1 MKTVWRVFEYLKR
14 YPWLAAGT
22 LTCAIFGTLMVIVF
36 PSVTKW
42 IIEDVVRANRPDKLL
57 PLILLAAVAFIIQH
71 VFNSVRII
79 LNNTFEQKVI
89 FDLRSDLYSHIQLL
103 PLRWFDNRA
112 TGDLMTRVIE
122 DVNSVERVLIDGIE
136 QGVVAVLQIVIVV
149 AVMFYWNAKLALL
162 ALVPLPLLIA
172 GALAYTLTAHRRY
185 RLQRRAASN
194 INALLHDNLAGVRQI
209 KSFAR
214 EREEHARFNRAS
226 DQLRHATLVVM
237 RTWAIYSP
245 SMSMFEAIGALLVL
259 GFGSHDVLTGSLQ
272 LGDLVGI
279 LMLMAFLYDPISRL
293 HQLNQLVQAG
303 RAAGERVFEI
313 LDEDVEPGAVTK
325 IKSVAEPDGFPRVNR
340 DETREAVSFPY
351 RPALPIIGDIRYD
364 DVSFSY
370 VDGLS
375 ALRHIS
381 FHAPPGT
388 TTALVGATGA
398 GKSTLVNLLVRFYE
412 FDHGQI
418 YVDDKPVRD
427 YDLRTLREAVGVVT
441 QESFLF
447 NGSIRENL
455 LMGKPSASEAELWR
469 AVDAANA
476 RQFIERLPDGVES
489 VVGERGVKLSVGEKQ
504 RLSIARAL
512 LKDPPIL
519 ILDEATASVD
529 TATERLIQEAL
540 EHLMANRTSI
550 VIAHRLSTIVGADQ
564 ILVLDHGRVLERGTH
579 EELLVLDQK
588 YAQLCRQ
595 SLLESSPQREAE
607 SDEEIVTSEVSE
619 PEEQRLPV

>member
-1 MKTVWRVFEYLKR
+1 MKTFWRVFAYLKR
-14 YPWLAAGT
+14 YPWMAAGT
-22 LTCAIFGTLMVIVF
+22 LTCAILGTVMIAAF
-36 PSVTKW
+36 PAVTKR
-42 IIEDVVRANRPDKLL
+42 IVDEVLIEHHLEQLTPLALIAALAFLL
-57 PLILLAAVAFIIQH
+57 QH
-71 VFNSVRII
+71 GFNSLRII
-79 LNNTFEQKVI
+79 LSNTFEQKVI
-89 FDLRSDLYSHIQLL
+89 FDLRSDLYSHIQML

-136 QGVVAVLQIVIVV
+136 QGVVAVLQIIIVV
-149 AVMFYWNAKLALL
+149 AVMFYLNPTLALL

-172 GALAYTLTAHRRY
+172 GALGYTLTAHRRY

-194 INALLHDNLAGVRQI
+194 INALLHDNLAGIRQI

-214 EREEHARFNRAS
+214 EREEHGRFNRAS

-259 GFGSHDVLTGSLQ
+259 GFGSHAVLTGSLQ
-272 LGDLVGI
+272 LGDLVAI
-279 LMLMAFLYDPISRL
+279 LMLTAFLYDPISRL

-313 LDEDVEPGAVTK
+313 LDEPAEPGFGVRRQ
-325 IKSVAEPDGFPRVNR
+325 VAGFKAQTSLHTPNKRI
-340 DETREAVSFPY
+340 A
-351 RPALPIIGDIRYD
+351 GDIRYE

-370 VDGLS
+370 AEGLP
-375 ALRHIS
+375 ALKQVS
-381 FHAPPGT
+381 FHAPPGAT
-388 TTALVGATGA
+388 IALVGATGA

-412 FDHGQI
+412 FSGGQI
-418 YVDDKPVRD
+418 YVDGRPIRE
-427 YDLRTLREAVGVVT
+427 YALPRLREAIGVVT

-455 LMGKPSASEAELWR
+455 LMGKPDASDAELWR

-476 RQFIERLPDGVES
+476 RGFIERLPAGLES
-489 VVGERGVKLSVGEKQ
+489 IVGERGVKLSVGEKQ

-529 TATERLIQEAL
+529 TTTERLIQEAL

-550 VIAHRLSTIVGADQ
+550 VIAHRLSTIVRADQ
-564 ILVLDHGRVLERGTH
+564 ILVLDHGRVVERGTH

-595 SLLESSPQREAE
+595 SLLESSPQREA
-607 SDEEIVTSEVSE
+607 
-619 PEEQRLPV
+619 Q